1 MKSIALIA
9 NTGRKKQYVAQHI
22 RDNLREVLS
31 DAVSIQTYY
40 INDFTPQTIIDHDV
54 LLVLDYNRLP
64 EIQQHIR
71 HLENIIFAERTF
83 LKENVAPLYDIPEGM
98 QVLVV
103 NDTWSSTLETVEHLY
118 QATGGYLQ
126 FIPYQPG
133 KHYPEIT
140 VAVTPSEAETVPMTI
155 QKIYDIENRCLNVY
169 TFWQILNRLELSDKG
184 VKQRLLS
191 YAEKTVDITSSVNK
205 QYRELFIKSEVI
217 ESVTKKLNEGIII
230 TDCRYRVV
238 YYNEK
243 VTLLLPG
250 ISQEADLR
258 KLFRDN
264 GVQLSLD
271 RRISEELVRFKGA
284 TVLVSKSEISHPENE
299 TYCCFDLKEDVY
311 IKNLGN
317 SLSQELKKKGL
328 VARYCFEDIFYR
340 SKAMKSVIQYG
351 KKISDTDFS
360 ILITGETGTGKE
372 LIAQAMHNASSR
384 RLGPFVALN
393 CAALP
398 ESLLESELFGYEK
411 GAFTGASIK
420 GKIGLFEQANG
431 GTIFLDEIGD
441 MPLLLQTRL
450 LRVLQEKQVMRVGGD
465 RFINIDVRVIAA
477 TNQNLNELVEHQ
489 RFRRDLLY
497 RINVFQLQLPALR
510 ERQEDILPLL
520 SHFTDGLSDF
530 LDPSYLEMLKDYS
543 FPGNV
548 RELQST
554 ANYIRIMRSDIPDYI
569 KKKAP
574 EEKSLNTE
582 SLSEQEA
589 ESLLR
594 IVRTYQIRNETVGRE
609 KIRLS
614 MKEEGFRIGDY
625 RVKAGMTELKS
636 LGYLQIGRGR
646 LGTMLT
652 SKGILFL
659 EDNEQ

>member
-22 RDNLREVLS
+22 RNNLREVLG
-31 DAVSIQTYY
+31 DEVSIQTYY
-40 INDFTPQTIIDHDV
+40 ISDFTSRTIIDHDV
-54 LLVLDYNRLP
+54 ILVLDYNRLP
-64 EIQQHIR
+64 EIQQYIP

-126 FIPYQPG
+126 FVPYQPG
-133 KHYPEIT
+133 KQYPEIT
-140 VAVTPSEAETVPMTI
+140 VAVTPGEAETVPPAI
-155 QKIYDIENRCLNVY
+155 RRIYDIENRCLNVY
-169 TFWQILNRLELSDKG
+169 TFWQILNRLELSDKRA
-184 VKQRLLS
+184 KQRLLS

-205 QYRELFIKSEVI
+205 QYRELFIKNEVI

-243 VTLLLPG
+243 VSSLLPG
-250 ISQEADLR
+250 ISQETDLR

-264 GVQLSLD
+264 GVQLPLD
-271 RRISEELVRFKGA
+271 RRISEELVRLRGA
-284 TVLVSKSEISHPENE
+284 TVLVSKSEISHPEGE
-299 TYCCFDLKEDVY
+299 AYCYFDLKEDVY

-340 SKAMKSVIQYG
+340 SKAMEAVIKYG
-351 KKISDTDFS
+351 QKIADTDFS
-360 ILITGETGTGKE
+360 VLITGETGTGKE
-372 LIAQAMHNASSR
+372 LIAQAMHNASKR
-384 RLGPFVALN
+384 RLGPFVAVN

-411 GAFTGASIK
+411 GAFTGASVK

-465 RFINIDVRVIAA
+465 RFVNIDVRVLAA
-477 TNQNLNELVEHQ
+477 TNQNLNELVEQQ

-510 ERQEDILPLL
+510 ERREDILPLL
-520 SHFTDGLSDF
+520 SHFTDGLSDS
-530 LDPSYLEMLKDYS
+530 LEPGYQEMLKDYP
-543 FPGNV
+543 FPGNI

-554 ANYIRIMRSDIPDYI
+554 ANYVRIMCNDIPDYI
-569 KKKAP
+569 KKNIPARKP
-574 EEKSLNTE
+574 LRTE
-582 SLSEQEA
+582 TLSEQEV

-609 KIRLS
+609 KIRLA

-625 RVKAGMTELKS
+625 RIEAGMSELQS
-636 LGYLQIGRGR
+636 LGYLRISRGR
-646 LGTMLT
+646 LGTLLT
-652 SKGILFL
+652 SQGMLYL
-659 EDNEQ
+659 GDN